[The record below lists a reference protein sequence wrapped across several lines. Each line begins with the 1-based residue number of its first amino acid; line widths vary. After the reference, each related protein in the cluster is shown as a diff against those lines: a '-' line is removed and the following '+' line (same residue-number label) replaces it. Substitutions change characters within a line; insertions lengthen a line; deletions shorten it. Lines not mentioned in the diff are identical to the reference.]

1 MLRSLA
7 INPQHTWRHLTPSEA
22 ISQPY
27 RVDVELISER
37 PDLVASLLHQ
47 RNFLALSGAKD

>member
-1 MLRSLA
+1 MFRSLT

-47 RNFLALSGAKD
+47 RTFLALSRAKD